1 VAGSGFGAAAPYLV
15 ELEWYDRQVHHNM
28 PIAHLAA
35 LPPERTMQPRVIVI
49 VDDQATNR
57 RLFSK
62 LAASVADDI
71 VVRSFADPMAA
82 LEWLAHNQAD
92 LLVTDYNMPGMDGA
106 ALASR
111 VRSLPMGSNIP
122 IIVITVY
129 DDRNFRLRALEAGA
143 TDFLLSPVDHS
154 EFLTRARNLLKLHK
168 QQQMVEDRAQ
178 TLESQLRDSELSR
191 EEALR
196 DSRERL
202 AQVIDTVPAMIMA
215 TDRHGKCIFLNAY
228 QAAFTGLDPANGV
241 GHDVAAM
248 FDKEH
253 AQRSHMLDQRVFAGG
268 QPLPSFEEEIL
279 DPAGVGRQFLTT
291 KSPLRGSSGFVD
303 GVLTTSLDITDQ
315 KRAQSHLRH
324 LAHYD
329 AQTDL
334 PNRVLLRQRLQQE
347 IDAALVSGGVF
358 ALHFL
363 DLDRFKGVNDALG
376 HHLGDRILAAVAKRL
391 QSWAPD
397 GDTVARLGGD
407 EFAVLQRHISGPLD
421 AAAHAQQI
429 IDVVAQ
435 PFSIDGHKISMTGS
449 VGISIYGHNSNNIDF
464 LLKNADLAMYCAKA
478 EGRNAYRF
486 FQPSMHLHAHDAL
499 MLEESLRD
507 GLANREFVLHY
518 QPQVDLETGKI
529 VGAEALVRWQRPG
542 LGLLHPGGFLR
553 TAEESGLILPI
564 GEWVLREACAQ
575 AKSWQL
581 LGLPPLRVAVNISP
595 VQFRG
600 QDVYQMVVDA
610 LRDTGLDPWCL
621 ELELTESIIMDE
633 TEAAAKSLRR
643 LRELGVLFAL
653 DDFGTGYSSLS
664 HVKRFTVD
672 RLKIDRTFIGNL
684 MAGTHDAA
692 IVRAIISLGRGLK
705 LKVVAEG
712 VETAQELAYV
722 RAEGCDEIQGMYFS
736 PPLAAEDFVA
746 FLREERSL
754 QLTA

>member
-1 VAGSGFGAAAPYLV
+1 MHS
-15 ELEWYDRQVHHNM
+15 
-28 PIAHLAA
+28 
-35 LPPERTMQPRVIVI
+35 RVIVI

-71 VVRSFADPMAA
+71 VVRSFADPVAA
-82 LEWLAHNQAD
+82 LEWLAHNPAD

-111 VRSLPMGSNIP
+111 VRGLPLGSNIP

-129 DDRNFRLRALEAGA
+129 DERNFRLRALEAGA

-178 TLESQLRDSELSR
+178 TLESKLRDSELSR

-215 TDRHGKCIFLNAY
+215 TDRQGKCIFMNAY
-228 QAAFTGLDPANGV
+228 QAAFTGLDPAKGV

-248 FDKEH
+248 FDEEH
-253 AQRSHMLDQRVFAGG
+253 TRRSHMLDQRVFAGG

-279 DPAGVGRQFLTT
+279 DHAGIGRQFLTT
-291 KSPLRGSSGFVD
+291 KSPLRGSSGAVD
-303 GVLTTSLDITDQ
+303 VLTTSLDITDQ

-347 IDAALVSGGVF
+347 IDVAVVTGGIF

-376 HHLGDRILAAVAKRL
+376 HHLGDRLLAAVAKRL
-391 QSWAPD
+391 QSWSRD

-407 EFAVLQRHISGPLD
+407 EFAILQRHISSPQD

-429 IDVVAQ
+429 IDIVSQ
-435 PFSIDGHKISMTGS
+435 PFSIDGHKITMTGS
-449 VGISIYGHNSNNIDF
+449 IGICIYGPDNNNIDD
-464 LLKNADLAMYCAKA
+464 LLKNADLAMYCSKA
-478 EGRNAYRF
+478 DGRNAYRF
-486 FQPSMHLHAHDAL
+486 FKQSMHLRAHDAL
-499 MLEESLRD
+499 VLEASLRD
-507 GLANREFVLHY
+507 GLANQEFVLHY
-518 QPQVDLETGKI
+518 QPQVDLATGRI
-529 VGAEALVRWQRPG
+529 IGAEALLRWRRPG
-542 LGLLHPGGFLR
+542 LGLLHPGGFLQ

-575 AKSWQL
+575 ARAWQL
-581 LGLPPLRVAVNISP
+581 QGLPPLRMAVNLSP

-600 QDVYQMVVDA
+600 QDVYQMVVDV
-610 LRDTGLDPWCL
+610 LQDTGLDPRCL

-633 TEAAAKSLRR
+633 TELSAKSLRR

-684 MAGTHDAA
+684 MAGTDDAA

-712 VETAQELAYV
+712 VETAEELAYV

-736 PPLAAEDFVA
+736 PPVAAEDFVA
-746 FLREERSL
+746 LVREERSL
-754 QLTA
+754 QLIA

>member
-1 VAGSGFGAAAPYLV
+1 M
-15 ELEWYDRQVHHNM
+15 H
-28 PIAHLAA
+28 
-35 LPPERTMQPRVIVI
+35 PRLIVI
-49 VDDQATNR
+49 VDDQAINR

-62 LAASVADDI
+62 LASSVADDI
-71 VVRSFADPMAA
+71 VVHSFADPVTA
-82 LEWLAHNQAD
+82 LEWLEHHPAD

-106 ALASR
+106 ELASR

-168 QQQMVEDRAQ
+168 QQQMIEDRAQ
-178 TLESQLRDSELSR
+178 TLESKLRDSELSR

-196 DSRERL
+196 DSSERL

-215 TDRHGKCIFLNAY
+215 TDRFGKCIFMNAY
-228 QAAFTGLDPANGV
+228 QATFTGLDPAKGI
-241 GHDVAAM
+241 GHDVTEM
-248 FDKEH
+248 FDKKH
-253 AQRSHMLDQRVFAGG
+253 AQRSRMLDQRVFASG
-268 QPLPSFEEEIL
+268 QALPSFEEEIL
-279 DPAGVGRQFLTT
+279 DHAGIGRQFLTT
-291 KSPLRGSSGFVD
+291 KSPLRGSSGSVD

-347 IDAALVSGGVF
+347 ISSTLRGGGAF

-376 HHLGDRILAAVAKRL
+376 HHLGDRLLTAVAKRL
-391 QSWAPD
+391 QSWSRD

-407 EFAVLQRHISGPLD
+407 EFAILQRHVSGPSD

-429 IDVVAQ
+429 LGVVSQ
-435 PFSIDGHKISMTGS
+435 PFSIEGHKISMTAS
-449 VGISIYGHNSNNIDF
+449 VGISIYGPDNDNIDE
-464 LLKNADLAMYCAKA
+464 LLKHADLAMYCAKDD
-478 EGRNAYRF
+478 GRNTYRF
-486 FQPSMHLHAHDAL
+486 FKQSMHMHAHEAL
-499 MLEESLRD
+499 LLEASLRE
-507 GLANREFVLHY
+507 GLAHQEFVLHY
-518 QPQVDLETGKI
+518 QPQVDLATGRI
-529 VGAEALVRWQRPG
+529 VGAEALLRWQRPG

-564 GEWVLREACAQ
+564 GEWVLHEACAQ
-575 AKSWQL
+575 AKSWQR
-581 LGLPPLRVAVNISP
+581 LGLPPLRIAVNISP

-600 QDVYQMVVDA
+600 QDVYQMVVKA
-610 LRDTGLDPWCL
+610 LRDTGLDPSSL

-633 TEAAAKSLRR
+633 TEVAAKSLRR

-672 RLKIDRTFIGNL
+672 RLKIDQTFIRNL
-684 MAGTHDAA
+684 TAETHDAA
-692 IVRAIISLGRGLK
+692 IVRAIISLSRGLK
-705 LKVVAEG
+705 LKVIAEG
-712 VETAQELAYV
+712 VETVQQLAYV
-722 RAEGCDEIQGMYFS
+722 RAEGCDEIQGLYYS
-736 PPLAAEDFVA
+736 PPIPAEDFVA
-746 FLREERSL
+746 LVREERRL
-754 QLTA
+754 QLSA

>member
-1 VAGSGFGAAAPYLV
+1 
-15 ELEWYDRQVHHNM
+15 
-28 PIAHLAA
+28 
-35 LPPERTMQPRVIVI
+35 
-49 VDDQATNR
+49 
-57 RLFSK
+57 
-62 LAASVADDI
+62 
-71 VVRSFADPMAA
+71 
-82 LEWLAHNQAD
+82 
-92 LLVTDYNMPGMDGA
+92 
-106 ALASR
+106 
-111 VRSLPMGSNIP
+111 
-122 IIVITVY
+122 
-129 DDRNFRLRALEAGA
+129 
-143 TDFLLSPVDHS
+143 
-154 EFLTRARNLLKLHK
+154 
-168 QQQMVEDRAQ
+168 MVEDRAQ
-178 TLESQLRDSELSR
+178 TLESKLRDSELSR

-215 TDRHGKCIFLNAY
+215 TDRYGKCIFVNAY

-248 FDKEH
+248 FDQDH
-253 AQRSHMLDQRVFAGG
+253 AKRSHLLDQRVFAGG

-279 DPAGVGRQFLTT
+279 DHAGIGRQFLTT
-291 KSPLRGSSGFVD
+291 KSPLRGSSGAVD

-347 IDAALVSGGVF
+347 IGSALQSGGVF

-376 HHLGDRILAAVAKRL
+376 HHLGDRLLTAVAKRL
-391 QSWAPD
+391 QAWSRD

-407 EFAVLQRHISGPLD
+407 EFAVLQRHISGPQD
-421 AAAHAQQI
+421 AAEHAQRM

-449 VGISIYGHNSNNIDF
+449 VGISVYGPDSNDIDD
-464 LLKNADLAMYCAKA
+464 LLKNADLAVYCSKA
-478 EGRNAYRF
+478 EGRNTYRF
-486 FQPSMHLHAHDAL
+486 FQPSMHLRAHDAL
-499 MLEESLRD
+499 ILEESLRD
-507 GLANREFVLHY
+507 GLINNEFVLHY
-518 QPQVDLETGKI
+518 QPQVDLESGRI

-575 AKSWQL
+575 AKSWQRR
-581 LGLPPLRVAVNISP
+581 GLPPLRVAVNISP

-633 TEAAAKSLRR
+633 TEVAAKCLRR
-643 LRELGVLFAL
+643 LRDLGVLFAL

-672 RLKIDRTFIGNL
+672 RLKIDQTFISNL

-692 IVRAIISLGRGLK
+692 IVRAIISLGRGLNV
-705 LKVVAEG
+705 KVVAEG

-736 PPLAAEDFVA
+736 PPLPADDFVA
-746 FLREERSL
+746 LVREERSL
-754 QLTA
+754 QLIA

>member
-1 VAGSGFGAAAPYLV
+1 MHS
-15 ELEWYDRQVHHNM
+15 
-28 PIAHLAA
+28 
-35 LPPERTMQPRVIVI
+35 RVIVI

-71 VVRSFADPMAA
+71 VVRSFADPIAA

-111 VRSLPMGSNIP
+111 VRGLPLGGNIP

-178 TLESQLRDSELSR
+178 TLESKLRDSELSR

-196 DSRERL
+196 DSRKRL

-215 TDRHGKCIFLNAY
+215 TDRHGRCIFMNAY
-228 QAAFTGLDPANGV
+228 QAAFTGLDPAKGV

-248 FDKEH
+248 FDEEH
-253 AQRSHMLDQRVFAGG
+253 TRRSHMLDQRVFAVG
-268 QPLPSFEEEIL
+268 QPLPSVEEEIL
-279 DPAGVGRQFLTT
+279 DHAGIGRQFLTT
-291 KSPLRGSSGFVD
+291 KSPLRGSSGAVD

-347 IDAALVSGGVF
+347 IDVAVVSGGIF

-376 HHLGDRILAAVAKRL
+376 HHLGDRLLAAVAKRL
-391 QSWAPD
+391 QSWSRD

-407 EFAVLQRHISGPLD
+407 EFAILQRHISSPQD

-429 IDVVAQ
+429 IDIVSQ
-435 PFSIDGHKISMTGS
+435 PFSIDGHKITMTGS
-449 VGISIYGHNSNNIDF
+449 IGICIYGPDNNNIDD
-464 LLKNADLAMYCAKA
+464 LLKNADLAMYCSKGD
-478 EGRNAYRF
+478 GRNAYRF
-486 FQPSMHLHAHDAL
+486 FKQSMHLRAHDAL
-499 MLEESLRD
+499 VLEASLRD
-507 GLANREFVLHY
+507 GLANQEFVLHY
-518 QPQVDLETGKI
+518 QPQVDLATGRI
-529 VGAEALVRWQRPG
+529 IGAEALVRWQRPG

-575 AKSWQL
+575 ARAWQL
-581 LGLPPLRVAVNISP
+581 QGLPPLRMAVNLSP

-600 QDVYQMVVDA
+600 QDVYQMVVHV
-610 LRDTGLDPWCL
+610 LQDTGLDPRCL

-633 TEAAAKSLRR
+633 TELAAKSLQR

-672 RLKIDRTFIGNL
+672 RLKIDRTFIANL

-712 VETAQELAYV
+712 VETAEELAYV

-736 PPLAAEDFVA
+736 PPVAAEDFVA
-746 FLREERSL
+746 LVREERSL
-754 QLTA
+754 QLIA